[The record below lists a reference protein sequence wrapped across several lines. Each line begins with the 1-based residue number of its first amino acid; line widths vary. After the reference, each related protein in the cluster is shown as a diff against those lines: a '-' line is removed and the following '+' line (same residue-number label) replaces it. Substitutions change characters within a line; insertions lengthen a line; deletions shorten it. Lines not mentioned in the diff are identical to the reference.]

1 MPTDKEKK
9 QAAVAGGAAAVAAP
23 FTPTRVR
30 MPGSEGS
37 KRAAQSALKTG
48 KASTSDLRASYRGM
62 GGRLGNDS
70 HTAKLAQSIKTK
82 GYDEKQ
88 KVKIKRFKNGEA
100 MVIGGHHRIAASE
113 MIGKPDLP
121 VEVQRS
127 SAKAPYSIVPLYA
140 RGKYKRDVKSAR
152 VPGKQMSDEAISR
165 VAGKKTPRVHQSI
178 NSAKAQVEEGITAL
192 KKPKVG
198 VPVAAG
204 SAAIAGGLAYK
215 NKDKIVKRDLSNKE
229 LARTKRQQANLSTA
243 SALLGAGAL
252 GTKGASYG
260 YSRAANGAHSG
271 IPAAKIASH
280 AARAKKLDRA
290 SLGILT
296 TAAGI
301 GSISGLKFAHVQREE
316 AKKIEKG
323 MPMVNAFG
331 VSHEY
336 VISKMGK
343 HTPPNET
350 TPLKEA
356 ANKGKVTLKRV
367 GSAAKTFSSGH
378 PYLTTAAIGAGV
390 GGAVLAPGIIA
401 SESASRRRVKRAFG
415 KSWKF
420 KGAAQA
426 LEKES
431 ALQRATLGKDKKAA
445 EWSSNRL
452 DSLYQ
457 ASSGK
462 GKPEAGS
469 YLARTKKR
477 NAALI
482 DSPRSS
488 YKQSGIGKAR
498 GFDPEARRERR
509 QGVYTAGLIGGSG
522 AAGASA
528 VKPAKQAVKDVKR
541 AYKKGGAKKVL
552 TLKTLEKPAVKATLT
567 RGGLALA
574 AATGAGAVVNQSRNS
589 GKPYKGW
596 YS

>member
-37 KRAAQSALKTG
+37 KRAAESALKTG
-48 KASTSDLRASYRGM
+48 KSSTADLRAAYRGM
-62 GGRLGNDS
+62 GGRIGNDS

-82 GYDEKQ
+82 GYDENQ
-88 KVKIKRFKNGEA
+88 KVKVKRFKNGES

-121 VEVQRS
+121 VEVQHSR
-127 SAKAPYSIVPLYA
+127 AKHPYSVVPLYA
-140 RGKYKRDVKSAR
+140 RGKYKRDVNNAR
-152 VPGKQMSDEAISR
+152 VPGKQMSDEAIAR
-165 VAGKKTPRVHQSI
+165 VAGKKTPRVHQSV
-178 NSAKAQVEEGITAL
+178 NSAKAQIEEGITAL

-198 VPVAAG
+198 VPVALGA
-204 SAAIAGGLAYK
+204 SSIAGGMAYK

-415 KSWKF
+415 KSLRLDGQRMDSAWKDYQ
-420 KGAAQA
+420 K
-426 LEKES
+426 
-431 ALQRATLGKDKKAA
+431 TNPKAA
-445 EWSSNRL
+445 AKR
-452 DSLYQ
+452 
-457 ASSGK
+457 K
-462 GKPEAGS
+462 GQMDAEV
-469 YLARTKKR
+469 ARA
-477 NAALI
+477 NAA
-482 DSPRSS
+482 
-488 YKQSGIGKAR
+488 KVGKAR
-498 GFDPEARRERR
+498 GFDPEERRERR
-509 QGVYTAGLIGGSG
+509 QKVYTAALLGGSG

-528 VKPAKQAVKDVKR
+528 VAPGKKAVKQIKR
-541 AYKKGGAKKVL
+541 TYDKGGAKKVL
-552 TLKTLEKPAVKATLT
+552 TLKTLEKPAVKSALT
-567 RGGLALA
+567 RGGAAALA
-574 AATGAGAVVNQSRNS
+574 ATTAGAVVGQSRRS

-596 YS
+596 YA